1 MEKKRDNSH
10 PVLPALHRDTEPGEI
25 LQSIH
30 IVFTVFTEYS
40 QRSCLSLTSQEEKS
54 KAASLPRIKT
64 QLGSN

>member
-25 LQSIH
+25 LPGP
-30 IVFTVFTEYS
+30 VA